1 MNDRSVEIVS
11 GILPA
16 DEVVTR
22 GAYSLSFAGG
32 GSISLKEALDAAHGH
47 EHAEDG
53 SELTPE
59 KKAEMEAKKRA
70 AAGLAPVE
78 GGGKSN
84 PVWMYISIVLF
95 VLLLASLFTKKRGA
109 APDEEANPNQD
120 TF

>member
-1 MNDRSVEIVS
+1 
-11 GILPA
+11 LPA

-22 GAYSLSFAGG
+22 GVYSLSFAGG

-59 KKAEMEAKKRA
+59 KRAEMAAKKRA
-70 AAGLAPVE
+70 AAGLPPVDA
-78 GGGKSN
+78 GAKSN

-95 VLLLASLFTKKRGA
+95 MLLLASLFTKKRGA
-109 APDEEANPNQD
+109 APDEEEVNPNQD